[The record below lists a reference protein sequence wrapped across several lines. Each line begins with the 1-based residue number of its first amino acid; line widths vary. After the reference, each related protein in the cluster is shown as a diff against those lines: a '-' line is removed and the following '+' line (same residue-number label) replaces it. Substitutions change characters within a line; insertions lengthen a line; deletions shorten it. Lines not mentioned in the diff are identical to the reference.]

1 MRIWRDLFIYM
12 TRNILGLNVDLQR
25 DNQWAICHGV
35 LRLMVYLFRLASLFL
50 ISQSPSGVFRKID
63 SRGSGIVWNCP
74 KWTVTMHKFR
84 FMSVSPNF
92 GLSNNSKQRL
102 NTMNVIDGKTKL
114 AAADFLFLPD
124 LNHLREI

>member
-1 MRIWRDLFIYM
+1 
-12 TRNILGLNVDLQR
+12 
-25 DNQWAICHGV
+25 
-35 LRLMVYLFRLASLFL
+35 
-50 ISQSPSGVFRKID
+50 
-63 SRGSGIVWNCP
+63 
-74 KWTVTMHKFR
+74 
-84 FMSVSPNF
+84 MSVSPNF